1 MPSLPSIPHLSRE
14 VQVAIGAVVALLVLW
29 IWVRYGHRR
38 YVVIKKSDAVDNI
51 AYQLGRIADALDR
64 LAALA
69 TPRDSQPPAEEKPQ
83 ERENWLSR
91 FRR

>member
-29 IWVRYGHRR
+29 IWVRYGLRR

-69 TPRDSQPPAEEKPQ
+69 PRDAQPPAEEKPQ
-83 ERENWLSR
+83 QRENWLSR